1 MRDQR
6 CLQVLESE
14 AEILTEKNPTTSLS
28 FPPFVLP
35 RPAGLVAIACLRKK
49 KSGFVGRV
57 QQDKIF
63 FAVHWMKRNSKADSI
78 CQWW

>member
-49 KSGFVGRV
+49 EVRLCRTCSTGQNLLCSTLDETELQG
-57 QQDKIF
+57 
-63 FAVHWMKRNSKADSI
+63 
-78 CQWW
+78 